1 MPEQH
6 VEAGKVD
13 EAEEILDVIFP
24 SGDKAAEVAQP
35 CKEALDFQAPAV

>member
-6 VEAGKVD
+6 VQAGKVE

-24 SGDKAAEVAQP
+24 SGDKAAEVVQP
-35 CKEALDFQAPAV
+35 YKSLSTFQRLQ